1 MVIMFRVKEEPRRR
15 MAALPGLLVAVAVAA
30 SGCAASPS
38 SAPGDGRPV
47 VVAAVYPLGYAA
59 SRVVGDLARVD
70 ILVPPGTEPHDYEL
84 SGRQVAS
91 LRSATLVVYQAG
103 LDAALDE
110 VVTQSA
116 TGAVVETG
124 SLVTLRPPIAGAEEP
139 ATDTYG
145 YDPHTWLDPT
155 YMATFASVIA
165 TEMGRL
171 DPARAAAYQA
181 NAAAFQ
187 ADLTSLD
194 ADFRAG
200 LTGCRTSTFLTTH
213 AAFGYLADRYGL
225 TQLAIAGVGAE
236 DEPSPKHLGEL
247 ALQARAHGLTTV
259 FFETLLSPDYA
270 TTLADDLGLRTDVL
284 DPIEG
289 VTPASRG
296 TDYLE
301 IMRSNLAAL
310 RQANGC
316 D

>member
-1 MVIMFRVKEEPRRR
+1 MI
-15 MAALPGLLVAVAVAA
+15 ALAGPLVSLAVVA
-30 SGCAASPS
+30 SGCAPSPS
-38 SAPGDGRPV
+38 LAPGDDRPV

-59 SRVVGDLARVD
+59 SRVVGDLAQVD
-70 ILVPPGTEPHDYEL
+70 VLVPPGTEPHDYEL

-103 LDAALDE
+103 LDAALDQA
-110 VVTQSA
+110 VTQA
-116 TGAVVETG
+116 AHAVVETG
-124 SLVTLRPPIAGAEEP
+124 SLVTLRPSVAGVEDPSNA
-139 ATDTYG
+139 YG

-155 YMATFASVIA
+155 YMATFAAAIA

-181 NAAAFQ
+181 NATAFQ

-194 ADFRAG
+194 ADYRTG

-213 AAFGYLADRYGL
+213 AAFGYLADRYNL

-236 DEPSPKHLGEL
+236 NEPSPKHLGEL
-247 ALQARAHGLTTV
+247 AVQARTHGLTTV

-289 VTPASRG
+289 VTASSRG
-296 TDYLE
+296 SDYLA
-301 IMRSNLAAL
+301 IMRANLAAL
-310 RQANGC
+310 KQANGC
-316 D
+316 TR